1 MLSKLSI
8 LSVALLPLVA
18 CGGDDGVMV
27 KRPDAKIFMDAPP
40 PPPCSVQKSFA
51 LGLQL
56 GASDDPVLYAMGS
69 LGWFRTP
76 TEEDGGPYVGKPIW
90 TMSAALPDPQG
101 DQNLRDIWV
110 VEVLKPQ
117 AGFQTNTPYVND
129 PDPVAAAPIARSY
142 IFGDVDTSTGEF
154 IHLYWASTGQTSFT
168 QITEA
173 PDANI
178 FGATSTLNYRE
189 IDEQNADVAG
199 GCTAKISS
207 LKFYL
212 KNTEDT
218 AATGKAQDMLLTERL
233 LKQAHKRLAQ

>member
-1 MLSKLSI
+1 MLSKLSM

-40 PPPCSVQKSFA
+40 PPPCSVQKNFA

-56 GASDDPVLYAMGS
+56 GDAADPVLYAMGS
-69 LGWFRTP
+69 MGWFRTP
-76 TEEDGGPYVGKPIW
+76 TEGPYAGMPIW

-117 AGFQTNTPYVND
+117 AGFQVNTPYVND
-129 PDPVAAAPIARSY
+129 PEPTSATPIARSY
-142 IFGDVDTSTGEF
+142 IFGDVDTASGEF
-154 IHLYWASTGQTSFT
+154 IHMYWASTGQTTFT

-173 PDANI
+173 PDANV

-189 IDEQNADVAG
+189 IDDQNADVAG

-212 KNTEDT
+212 KNTEAT
-218 AATGKAQDMLLTERL
+218 MATGKTQQDLLLTERL
-233 LKQAHKRLAQ
+233 LEQAHKRLSQ